1 MSGKHPDV
9 HAAYAL
15 KTPEDSKRLYAD
27 WAESYDRSFAAEKR
41 YLMPGHVAALFAQH
55 GGAGPVFDA
64 GAGTGLVAEA
74 ILAHGL
80 CDIDGF
86 DITAEMLEQAQKKG
100 VYRRTI
106 QGDLTQPLPFPDSSY
121 AAVVSAGTFTHGHV
135 GPQALDELLRIASP
149 DALFILTIKKDH
161 FNDRGFAD
169 KFDELSTQIKAFE
182 TVVLPIYDT
191 AHEADTNNDEDQG
204 LIAVFRKA

>member
-1 MSGKHPDV
+1 MTHKQPDV
-9 HAAYAL
+9 NAAYAL

-27 WAESYDRSFAAEKR
+27 WAETYDRSFAADKK
-41 YLMPGHVAALFAQH
+41 YLMPGHVATLFVKY
-55 GGAGPVFDA
+55 GGGEPVFDA

-74 ILAHGL
+74 ILAHSP

-86 DITAEMLEQAQKKG
+86 DITAEMLEEANKKG

-106 QGDLTQPLPFPDSSY
+106 QGDLTRPLPFPDGTY

-135 GPQALDELLRIASP
+135 GPEALDEMLRIAQP
-149 DALFILTIKKDH
+149 GALFILTIKKDH
-161 FNDRGFAD
+161 FTDRGFAE
-169 KFDELSTQIKAFE
+169 KFDDLSTRIKAFE
-182 TVVLPIYDT
+182 TVVLPIYDVAPEDGT
-191 AHEADTNNDEDQG
+191 SADQG